1 MIDWAGLRHAY
12 GSAEDV
18 PGHLAA
24 LRSADEEE
32 RREAFGELYASIA
45 HQGNR
50 YSASAAAVPALL
62 ELVGDPSI
70 PDRDLL
76 LHLLGIIAIGG
87 EGMWLP
93 GTVRVA
99 ELRERGLVD
108 ELRAYE
114 AVAAGLP
121 VLQRL
126 AAGIGADEDVA
137 VSAAYVLAWF
147 PGDVKSLEILKNRA
161 QTRSGDA
168 AHAAAEEAVPG
179 KVAAGNVAAEEA
191 AVGTA
196 AGEAVAGEAAAVV
209 GVGLL
214 GLSAGIPVAE
224 RALGSEDP
232 VLRWAGAVALARLGV
247 GGDRVR
253 DELLGW
259 AAGDAPADPS
269 IPYLE
274 GDLGGYALLS
284 LPLIGV
290 DPLGAAL
297 SRLRH
302 VSAEP
307 ALTALVV
314 ALRAA
319 FPDGGVAKGTTFR
332 ALGERQRR
340 VVRVLV
346 DNPAAWLYDGM
357 EFANFSLEVS
367 DRGLPH
373 GRERLQ
379 AYAGL

>member
-1 MIDWAGLRHAY
+1 MVDWAGLRHAY

-24 LRSADEEE
+24 LRSADEDE

-62 ELVGDPSI
+62 ELVGDPST

-99 ELRERGLVD
+99 ELRDKGLAD

-114 AVAAGLP
+114 AVAAGVP

-126 AAGIGADEDVA
+126 AAGVDEDVA
-137 VSAAYVLAWF
+137 LSAAYLLAWF
-147 PGDVKSLEILKNRA
+147 PGDAKSLEILKNRA
-161 QTRSGDA
+161 ERGAPRS
-168 AHAAAEEAVPG
+168 
-179 KVAAGNVAAEEA
+179 EA
-191 AVGTA
+191 AVA
-196 AGEAVAGEAAAVV
+196 AGEAAVAAGEAAVAAGEAAVAAGEAAARGKAAAAAVV

-214 GLSAGIPVAE
+214 GLSDGVPVAE
-224 RALGSEDP
+224 RALGSDEP
-232 VLRWAGAVALARLGV
+232 LMRWAGAVALARLGV
-247 GGDRVR
+247 GGARVR

-259 AAGDAPADPS
+259 AAGDAPGDPWM
-269 IPYLE
+269 PYLE

-319 FPDGGVAKGTTFR
+319 FPRGRAAARFR
-332 ALGERQRR
+332 ELDERQQGL
-340 VVRVLV
+340 VRTLV
-346 DNPAAWLYDGM
+346 DHPGAWLYDGM
-357 EFANFSLEVS
+357 EFVDFSLAVS
-367 DRGLPH
+367 DHGLPH
-373 GRERLQ
+373 GRDRLT